1 MRIAVTF
8 MTILETPM
16 QWGVMGF
23 AMAGAAFMDYLMLP
37 FMTVY
42 TLQFAVLAR
51 ISLLTDI
58 LLLVTTAAEP
68 GRYIFSQFGRGR
80 SMMLM
85 TFEAVTILHITGMT
99 VMAVQAVQT
108 FSMGW
113 MALVAFQLCM

>member
-1 MRIAVTF
+1 
-8 MTILETPM
+8 
-16 QWGVMGF
+16 MGF
-23 AMAGAAFMDYLMLP
+23 AMAGTAFMDYLMLP
-37 FMTVY
+37 LMTVY
-42 TLQFAVLAR
+42 TLQFSVFTR

-68 GRYIFSQFGRGR
+68 GRYIFCQLGRSR

-85 TFEAVTILHITGMT
+85 TFEAVSILHITGMA